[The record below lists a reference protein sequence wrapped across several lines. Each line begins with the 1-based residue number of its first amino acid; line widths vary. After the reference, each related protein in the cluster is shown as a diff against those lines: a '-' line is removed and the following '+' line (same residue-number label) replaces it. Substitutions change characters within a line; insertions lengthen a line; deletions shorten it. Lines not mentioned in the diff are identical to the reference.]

1 MNKEELAALL
11 DSIVEPIVFVDSQ
24 HIIRYVNKSAK
35 DKYGKKGY
43 ASLVGNSI
51 FQCHN
56 ERSNKIILDTYA
68 MLQKGED
75 EKFIYVN
82 SAKQR
87 VLMRAVR
94 DSEGKL
100 IGYYERLGKPEP

>member
-1 MNKEELAALL
+1 MNKEELVALL
-11 DSIVEPIVFVDSQ
+11 DSIVEPIVFVDTR

-35 DKYGKKGY
+35 DKHAKKGY
-43 ASLVGNSI
+43 MNLVGSSI

-56 ERSNKIILDTYA
+56 ERSNEIILDTFK

-75 EKFIYVN
+75 EKVIYMN

-87 VLMRAVR
+87 VFMRAVR
-94 DSEGKL
+94 DSDGKL
-100 IGYYERLGKPEP
+100 IGYYERVEKD